1 MTPEPTPAE
10 RLYAKI
16 PEVKPGTGFV
26 ALWLSKF
33 QIKQLDDQE
42 FIFLYCLPGAII
54 HVAKST
60 ANYIERRRR
69 ELRLFEANVQM
80 SNDI

>member
-1 MTPEPTPAE
+1 MKNELSPAE
-10 RLYAKI
+10 RLYTKI
-16 PEVKPGTGFV
+16 PEVKPGTGF
-26 ALWLSKF
+26 ATIWLSKF

-42 FIFLYCLPGAII
+42 FTFLYCMPGAII

-80 SNDI
+80 SDDI